1 MTDEKESTGVPD
13 YLPGPNVPSSTV
25 PWWQQPKLRQ
35 LYLMMII
42 LFMASTSLGYDA
54 SLLNGLQTMDTW
66 AAYFNDPKGS
76 RLGLFG
82 ALPGIGTF
90 TVFLIA
96 PYIADGLG
104 RRTGTAIG
112 CAVIVLGAL
121 IQAFP
126 PQSNPDPMYL
136 AGRIIVGVGSG
147 ICNGACPLLITE
159 VAHPDHRGKITTIY
173 NTLWYLGAIVA
184 AWSTF
189 GTLENLSG
197 DVQWRIP
204 TVLQAAMPGIQLLF
218 IWFLPESPR
227 WLISKGKLDKA
238 LKVLTTYHGN
248 GNADDEFVKW
258 EFAEIRETLRLEQ
271 EAASTGWKEL
281 VRTRGNRKRCL
292 LIILTAIFSQCSGN
306 GLVSYYLSQVLNTI
320 GFEEPTEQALINGGL
335 TIWCFVVSLTAAF
348 LVDRFGRKT
357 LFMFAGV
364 GMLISFSIW
373 TACSAVYDKTGSP
386 AAGRAVLAMIF
397 LFYGTAG
404 AAWPGLT
411 VAYTVE
417 ILPFNIRA
425 KGLTLCTCVAALA
438 GIYNQY
444 VNPLGLDALGW
455 RFYFVYIAILVVE
468 CVVIWFYF
476 VETQGPTLEEIA
488 VLFDGDDAPA
498 GRARVGGEKT
508 DQAVSYHEETL
519 AR

>member
-1 MTDEKESTGVPD
+1 MDTSKEAKVSPAPLASEGVP
-13 YLPGPNVPSSTV
+13 STTV

-35 LYLMMII
+35 LYCMMVI
-42 LFMASTSLGYDA
+42 LFLSSTSLGYDA

-66 AAYFNDPKGS
+66 AAYFDDPKGS

-82 ALPGIGTF
+82 ALPGVGTF
-90 TVFLIA
+90 AVFMVA
-96 PYIADGLG
+96 PYITDGLG
-104 RRTGTAIG
+104 RRIGTAIG
-112 CAVIVLGAL
+112 CAIIVLGAL
-121 IQAFP
+121 VQTFP
-126 PQSNPDPMYL
+126 PRGNPDVMYV
-136 AGRIIVGVGSG
+136 AGRIVVGVGSG

-184 AWSTF
+184 AWSAF
-189 GTLENLSG
+189 GTLQNLQG
-197 DVQWRIP
+197 DVQWQLP
-204 TVLQAAMPGIQLLF
+204 TALQAAMPGIQLLCL
-218 IWFLPESPR
+218 WFLPESPR
-227 WLISKGKLDKA
+227 WLISKGKLEKA
-238 LKVLTTYHGN
+238 RSILIKYHGN
-248 GNADDEFVKW
+248 GDESDEFVKW

-281 VRTRGNRKRCL
+281 VRTPGNRKRCL

-320 GFEEPTEQALINGGL
+320 GIEDSIDQAKINGGL
-335 TIWCFVVSLTAAF
+335 TIWCLVVSLTAAF
-348 LVDRFGRKT
+348 FVDRFGRKT
-357 LFMFAGV
+357 LFLFAGV

-373 TACSAVYDKTGSP
+373 TACSAVYAQSGSAP
-386 AAGRAVLAMIF
+386 AGRAVLAMIF
-397 LFYGTAG
+397 LFYGAAG

-444 VNPLGLDALGW
+444 VNPLGLEALQW
-455 RFYFVYIAILVVE
+455 KFYFVYIAILVIE
-468 CVVIWFYF
+468 CVVIYFYF
-476 VETQGPTLEEIA
+476 VETRGPTLEEIA
-488 VLFDGDDAPA
+488 VLFDGHDAPA
-498 GRARVGGEKT
+498 GLARVGAEKADQGE
-508 DQAVSYHEETL
+508 SYHQETISK
-519 AR
+519 

>member
-1 MTDEKESTGVPD
+1 MTDEKQTHVDTSSHA
-13 YLPGPNVPSSTV
+13 VPSSTA
-25 PWWQQPKLRQ
+25 PWWQQKNLRQ
-35 LYLMMII
+35 LYLMMVF
-42 LFMASTSLGYDA
+42 LFLSSTSLGYDA

-66 AAYFNDPKGS
+66 AEYFNDPKGS

-82 ALPGIGTF
+82 ALPAIGTF
-90 TVFLIA
+90 AVFLIA
-96 PYIADGLG
+96 PYLSDGLG
-104 RRTGTAIG
+104 RRIGTAIG

-121 IQAFP
+121 IQTFP
-126 PQSNPDPMYL
+126 PTHNPDPMYL
-136 AGRIIVGVGSG
+136 AGRILVGIGSG
-147 ICNGACPLLITE
+147 ICNGAGPLLITE

-184 AWSTF
+184 AWSAF
-189 GTLENLSG
+189 GTLENLGG
-197 DVQWRIP
+197 DLQWRIP
-204 TVLQAAMPGIQLLF
+204 TALQAAMPAIQLIF

-227 WLISKGKLDKA
+227 WLISKGKLDQA
-238 LKVLTTYHGN
+238 RAVLVKYHGN
-248 GNADDEFVKW
+248 GNENDAFVQF

-271 EAASTGWKEL
+271 DAASTGWKEL
-281 VRTRGNRKRCL
+281 IRTSGNRKRCL

-320 GFEEPTEQALINGGL
+320 GIRDATSQAKINGGL
-335 TIWCFVVSLTAAF
+335 TIWCLVVSLAAAF

-373 TACSAVYDKTGSP
+373 TACSAVYSKTGSA

-397 LFYGTAG
+397 LFYGAAG

-425 KGLTLCTCVAALA
+425 KGLTLCTCVAALS

-444 VNPLGLDALGW
+444 VNPLGLEALQW
-455 RFYFVYIAILVVE
+455 RFYFVYIAVLVAE

-476 VETQGPTLEEIA
+476 VETRGPTLEEIA
-488 VLFDGDDAPA
+488 VLFDGPD
-498 GRARVGGEKT
+498 ARVGGVATSKGEE
-508 DQAVSYHEETL
+508 AEPEAYHEEHGH
-519 AR
+519 AIGK